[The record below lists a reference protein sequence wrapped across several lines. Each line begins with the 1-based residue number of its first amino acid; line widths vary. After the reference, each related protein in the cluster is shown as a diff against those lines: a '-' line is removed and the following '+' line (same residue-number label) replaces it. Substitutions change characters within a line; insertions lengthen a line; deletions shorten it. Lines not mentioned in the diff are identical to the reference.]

1 MAVVERDLTKPE
13 RAGQGRLV
21 AGLKLDVDQVG
32 PAPPTLITL
41 SAAALRV
48 VISESITSTG
58 PRGPI
63 PNPSSQA
70 AGSSQTSSFV
80 EMSKRLKSI
89 GQLVPPSIHEQQ
101 RIKNRPDTE
110 LGSFWGPSNFRY
122 QPFEPG
128 HGRI

>member
-1 MAVVERDLTKPE
+1 MLT
-13 RAGQGRLV
+13 RWGS
-21 AGLKLDVDQVG
+21 
-32 PAPPTLITL
+32 APPTLITL

-80 EMSKRLKSI
+80 EMSKRLKSK
-89 GQLVPPSIHEQQ
+89 GQLVPPPIHEQQ
-101 RIKNRPDTE
+101 RIQRIGQTPGLGVFGNRQTSDT
-110 LGSFWGPSNFRY
+110 SPSSLA
-122 QPFEPG
+122 
-128 HGRI
+128 IV